1 MNTAKLAGLR
11 VMVVED
17 EALVAMLTCDTLED
31 LGCQVLGPF
40 ATAEKALGSLQSNPV
55 DMAVLD
61 VNLGDGQTSGPV
73 ASALAAASTP
83 FLFTTGYGS
92 SSMLGEFPQA
102 PIVTK
107 PFTETQLEKALNDL
121 IAMQRSAA

>member
-1 MNTAKLAGLR
+1 MSTAKLAGLR

-40 ATAEKALGSLQSNPV
+40 ATAERALVYLQSNQV

-92 SSMLGEFPQA
+92 SRMLGEFPLA

-121 IAMQRSAA
+121 IAMQRSTA